1 MAKCRKV
8 KSRLA
13 AVVLVFMAGAAL
25 LFVFTVKY
33 DQGKEEDWGIPDAV
47 STVSDGETCRLTVV
61 ANCREIEDREMFAE
75 NVIRMYTENAFR
87 SIRISDDLGGW
98 AERLDIR
105 VYLQKSDIGHADPAM
120 RILYEPPDDGKEYN
134 VKDNAEVYRITIFT
148 EK

>member
-87 SIRISDDLGGW
+87 SIRISDDLEGW

-134 VKDNAEVYRITIFT
+134 LKDNAEVYRITIFT

>member
-61 ANCREIEDREMFAE
+61 ANCRENEDCEMFAE

-87 SIRISDDLGGW
+87 SIRISDDLEGW

-134 VKDNAEVYRITIFT
+134 VKDNAEVYRKTIFT
-148 EK
+148 KK

>member
-1 MAKCRKV
+1 MVAK
-8 KSRLA
+8 
-13 AVVLVFMAGAAL
+13 
-25 LFVFTVKY
+25 
-33 DQGKEEDWGIPDAV
+33 
-47 STVSDGETCRLTVV
+47 
-61 ANCREIEDREMFAE
+61 CREIEDREMFAE

>member
-87 SIRISDDLGGW
+87 SIRVHQ
-98 AERLDIR
+98 AA
-105 VYLQKSDIGHADPAM
+105 QKSTSTGLSASRTSCAKLSFVTVVI
-120 RILYEPPDDGKEYN
+120 
-134 VKDNAEVYRITIFT
+134 IFSSFMNMPFYGIVVQGVINIQA
-148 EK
+148 

>member
-1 MAKCRKV
+1 MTKCRKV

-61 ANCREIEDREMFAE
+61 ANCREIEDCEMFAE

-87 SIRISDDLGGW
+87 SIRISDDLEGW

-148 EK
+148 KK

>member
-61 ANCREIEDREMFAE
+61 ANCREIEDSEMFAE

-87 SIRISDDLGGW
+87 SIRISDDLEGW

-148 EK
+148 KK

>member
-61 ANCREIEDREMFAE
+61 ANCREIEDCEMFAE

-87 SIRISDDLGGW
+87 SIRISDDLEGW

-148 EK
+148 KK